1 MTNDNFESVPEE
13 MKFEEDSLASNEDD
27 EEENRLINQNNDL
40 EKEFLLL
47 KEQIKEQ
54 EAQHEIEN
62 VKAKELESCL
72 CEIKEMGE
80 KLK

>member
-1 MTNDNFESVPEE
+1 MANDNFESVPEE

-54 EAQHEIEN
+54 EA
-62 VKAKELESCL
+62 
-72 CEIKEMGE
+72 
-80 KLK
+80 